1 VPKAPNL
8 QTLTHYFLRASK
20 MHDILGDEPTK
31 MAAKVTTDRRSEN
44 NLTSAEELHRMRE
57 MFARSPSFSALLQ
70 GPEHRFVLTNPAYHQ
85 LIGHRNVIGLSVR
98 EAVPEVEGQGF
109 LELLDNA
116 FATGEPFVGKDVKI
130 VLQRTAGGIEE
141 TRYLDFVYQ
150 PIKDESGNV
159 TSIFVEGLDITDRRA
174 TEQALRELNANL
186 ERRVIERAQARGRTW
201 NLSPDLLGALNSKG
215 YFETSN
221 PAWQT
226 ILGWSEDEVASTSIF
241 ELLHP
246 DDVEH
251 TRAGFEL
258 TLVGQPAIR
267 FVNRYRCKDGSYRYI
282 SWVGIQED
290 DYVYCTGRDIT
301 VEREAEI
308 ELSKAQDA
316 LRQAQK
322 MEAIGQLTGGIAHD
336 FNNLLTG
343 IIGSLDLMRR
353 RMATGWTEDI
363 PRWMDAA
370 SISAQRAAAL
380 THRLLA
386 FGRRQSLDTR
396 PNDVNRIITGMQDL
410 LQRAMG
416 ERIEL
421 HCKLS
426 GDLWAAFTDANQL
439 ESALLNLAINA
450 RDAMPNGGRLI
461 IESVNIRLDKTYTS
475 LYEDVQPG
483 DYVAVSVSDTG
494 IGMSPEVLEKA
505 VDPFFTTKPVGEGTG
520 LGLSVIYGFAKQS
533 RGHLRI
539 HSEVGQGTTVKLYL
553 PRAMQTAVDPKPVA
567 VETPRGQGE
576 TILVVE
582 DDATVRSIISD
593 ALKDLG
599 YNVLTASDARF
610 AIPLL
615 QSKTQIDLLVSDV
628 ILPHVNGRKLAEMA
642 RVSRPTLKVLF
653 VSGYSENALVRGEFI
668 DAGMDMLTKPFAL
681 DTLGAKVYA
690 MINMGRL
697 IVPA

>member
-1 VPKAPNL
+1 
-8 QTLTHYFLRASK
+8 
-20 MHDILGDEPTK
+20 
-31 MAAKVTTDRRSEN
+31 VTTNARSEAH
-44 NLTSAEELHRMRE
+44 LDSDEELHRMRE
-57 MFARSPSFSALLQ
+57 MLARSPSFSALLQ

-85 LIGHRNVIGLSVR
+85 LIGHRDVIGLPVR

-109 LELLDNA
+109 FELLDNV
-116 FATGEPFVGKDVKI
+116 FSTGEPFVGRDVKI
-130 VLQRTAGGIEE
+130 VLQRTPGGIEE

-150 PIKDESGNV
+150 PIKDASGKT
-159 TSIFVEGLDITDRRA
+159 TSIFVEGMDVTDRRA
-174 TEQALRELNANL
+174 TEQALRELNADL

-221 PAWQT
+221 PAWRA
-226 ILGWSEDEVASTSIF
+226 ILGWSEDEVASMSIF

-267 FVNRYRCKDGSYRYI
+267 FVNRYRCKDGSHRYI

-290 DYVYCTGRDIT
+290 GYVYCTGRDIT

-343 IIGSLDLMRR
+343 IIGSLDLVRR
-353 RMATGWTEDI
+353 RMASNNTGDI
-363 PRWMDAA
+363 PRLMDAA
-370 SISAQRAAAL
+370 SAAALRAAAL

-396 PNDVNRIITGMQDL
+396 PNDVNRIVGGVEDL
-410 LQRAMG
+410 LQRTMG

-421 HCKLS
+421 VCKLA
-426 GDLWAAFTDANQL
+426 GDLWTASTDANQL

-450 RDAMPNGGRLI
+450 RDAMPDGGRLT
-461 IESVNIRLDKTYTS
+461 IETTNVQLDDAYAS
-475 LYEDVQPG
+475 LHEDVQPG
-483 DYVAVSVSDTG
+483 EYVAVSVSDTG
-494 IGMSPEVLEKA
+494 IGMTPEILEKA
-505 VDPFFTTKPVGEGTG
+505 MDPFFTTKPVGEGTG
-520 LGLSVIYGFAKQS
+520 LGLSVIYGFTKQS

-539 HSEVGQGTTVKLYL
+539 YSEVGRGTTVKLFL
-553 PRAMQTAVDPKPVA
+553 PRAMQNAVDLKPVA
-567 VETPRGQGE
+567 LETPRGQGE

-582 DDATVRSIISD
+582 DDPTVRSIISD
-593 ALKDLG
+593 VLQDLG
-599 YNVLTASDARF
+599 YNVLTASDARI
-610 AIPLL
+610 AIPFL
-615 QSKTQIDLLVSDV
+615 QSKKSIDLLISDV
-628 ILPHVNGRKLAEMA
+628 ILPHINGRKLAEIA
-642 RVSRPTLKVLF
+642 RTSRPTLKVLF
-653 VSGYSENALVRGEFI
+653 VSGYSEDAIVRGAFI

-681 DTLGAKVYA
+681 DVLGAKVHA
-690 MINMGRL
+690 IIKG
-697 IVPA
+697 

>member
-1 VPKAPNL
+1 
-8 QTLTHYFLRASK
+8 
-20 MHDILGDEPTK
+20 
-31 MAAKVTTDRRSEN
+31 
-44 NLTSAEELHRMRE
+44 

-70 GPEHRFVLTNPAYHQ
+70 GPEHRFVLTNPAYQQ
-85 LIGHRNVIGLSVR
+85 LIGHRDVIGLAVR

-109 LELLDNA
+109 FELLDNV
-116 FATGEPFVGKDVKI
+116 FTTGEPFVGKDVRI
-130 VLQRTAGGIEE
+130 VLQRKRGGIEE

-159 TSIFVEGLDITDRRA
+159 TSIFVEGLDVTERRA
-174 TEQALRELNANL
+174 TEQALRELNTNL

-226 ILGWSEDEVASTSIF
+226 ILGWSEDEVASMSIF

-322 MEAIGQLTGGIAHD
+322 MEAVGQLTGGIAHD

-343 IIGSLDLMRR
+343 IIGSLDLVRK
-353 RMATGWTEDI
+353 RMATNSPDDI
-363 PRWMDAA
+363 PRLMDAA
-370 SISAQRAAAL
+370 SAAALRAAAL

-396 PNDVNRIITGMQDL
+396 PNDVNRIITGIEEL
-410 LQRAMG
+410 LERTIG
-416 ERIEL
+416 ERIDL
-421 HCKLS
+421 ICRLS
-426 GDLWAAFTDANQL
+426 EDLWPASADANQL

-450 RDAMPNGGRLI
+450 RDAMPDGGRLT
-461 IESVNIRLDKTYTS
+461 IETVNAQLDSAYAS
-475 LYEDVQPG
+475 LHEDVQAG
-483 DYVAVSVSDTG
+483 EYIAVSVSDTG
-494 IGMSPEVLEKA
+494 IGMPPEVLEKA
-505 VDPFFTTKPVGEGTG
+505 VDPFFTTKPIGEGTG
-520 LGLSVIYGFAKQS
+520 LGLSVIYGFTKQS

-539 HSEVGQGTTVKLYL
+539 YSEVGQGTTVKLYL
-553 PRAMQTAVDPKPVA
+553 PRALQNAVDLKPVTLQ
-567 VETPRGQGE
+567 TPRGHGE

-593 ALKDLG
+593 ALQDLG
-599 YNVLTASDARF
+599 YVVLTAADARV

-615 QSKTQIDLLVSDV
+615 QSQTAIDLLISDV
-628 ILPHVNGRKLAEMA
+628 VLPHVNGRKLAEMA
-642 RVSRPTLKVLF
+642 RTSRPALKVLF
-653 VSGYSENALVRGEFI
+653 VSGYSENAIVRGDLIE
-668 DAGMDMLTKPFAL
+668 AGMDMLAKPFAL
-681 DTLGAKVYA
+681 DTLGAKVHT
-690 MINMGRL
+690 MING
-697 IVPA
+697 

>member
-1 VPKAPNL
+1 MSQGPPGNGLSWFRGNPPAKTAG
-8 QTLTHYFLRASK
+8 K
-20 MHDILGDEPTK
+20 M
-31 MAAKVTTDRRSEN
+31 TTIRQSEDSLN
-44 NLTSAEELHRMRE
+44 GAEELHRMRE
-57 MFARSPSFSALLQ
+57 RFARSQSFSALLQ
-70 GPEHRFVLTNPAYHQ
+70 GPEHRFVLANPSYHQ
-85 LIGHRNVIGLSVR
+85 LIGRRDIIGLPAR
-98 EAVPEVEGQGF
+98 EAVPELEGQGF
-109 LELLDNA
+109 FELLDKV

-130 VLQRTAGGIEE
+130 VLQRTSGGAEE
-141 TRYLDFVYQ
+141 TRHVDFVYQ
-150 PIKDESGNV
+150 PIKDESGKV
-159 TSIFVEGLDITDRRA
+159 TSIFVDGLDVTERRA

-221 PAWQT
+221 PAWRT
-226 ILGWSEDEVASTSIF
+226 ILGWSEDEVASMSIF

-267 FVNRYRCKDGSYRYI
+267 FVNRYRCKDGSHRYI
-282 SWVGIQED
+282 SWIGIQED
-290 DYVYCTGRDIT
+290 GYVYCTGRDIT
-301 VEREAEI
+301 AEREAEI

-322 MEAIGQLTGGIAHD
+322 MEAVGQLTGGIAHD

-343 IIGSLDLMRR
+343 IIGSLDLVRR
-353 RMATGWTEDI
+353 RMATDNRDDI
-363 PRWMDAA
+363 PRLMDAA
-370 SISAQRAAAL
+370 SAAALRAAAL

-396 PNDVNRIITGMQDL
+396 PNNVNQIITGIEDL
-410 LQRAMG
+410 LQRTMG

-421 HCKLS
+421 ACRLS
-426 GDLWAAFTDANQL
+426 DDLWTASTDANQL

-450 RDAMPNGGRLI
+450 RDAMPDGGRLT
-461 IESVNIRLDKTYTS
+461 IETANVQLDKAYTS
-475 LYEDVQPG
+475 LHEDVQPG
-483 DYVAVSVSDTG
+483 EYVAISVSDTG
-494 IGMSPEVLEKA
+494 IGMPPEVLDKA

-539 HSEVGQGTTVKLYL
+539 YSAVGQGTTVKLYL
-553 PRAMQTAVDPKPVA
+553 LRALQSAVDLKPVA
-567 VETPRGQGE
+567 LETPRGHGE

-593 ALKDLG
+593 VLQDLG
-599 YNVLTASDARF
+599 YNVLTASDARI

-615 QSKTQIDLLVSDV
+615 QSKAAIDLLISDV
-628 ILPHVNGRKLAEMA
+628 ILPHVNGRKLAEIA
-642 RVSRPTLKVLF
+642 RASRPALKVLF
-653 VSGYSENALVRGEFI
+653 VSGYSEDAIVRGDLIE
-668 DAGMDMLTKPFAL
+668 AGMDMLTKPFAL
-681 DTLGAKVYA
+681 DTLGAKVHA
-690 MINMGRL
+690 MIRGL
-697 IVPA
+697 AQ

>member
-1 VPKAPNL
+1 
-8 QTLTHYFLRASK
+8 
-20 MHDILGDEPTK
+20 
-31 MAAKVTTDRRSEN
+31 VTTNRRSEDK
-44 NLTSAEELHRMRE
+44 LDGAEELHRMRE

-85 LIGHRNVIGLSVR
+85 LIGHRNVIGLAVR
-98 EAVPEVEGQGF
+98 EAVPEAAGQGF
-109 LELLDNA
+109 FELLDDV
-116 FATGEPFVGKDVKI
+116 FVTGEPFVGKDVKI
-130 VLQRTAGGIEE
+130 VLQRGPGGNEE

-150 PIKDESGNV
+150 PIKDEFGKV
-159 TSIFVEGLDITDRRA
+159 TSIFVEGLDVTERRE

-226 ILGWSEDEVASTSIF
+226 ILGWSEGEVASMSIF

-290 DYVYCTGRDIT
+290 DFVYCTGRDIT

-316 LRQAQK
+316 LRQSQK
-322 MEAIGQLTGGIAHD
+322 MEAIGHLTGGIAHD

-343 IIGSLDLMRR
+343 IIGSLDLVRK
-353 RMATGWTEDI
+353 RMATNNPGDI
-363 PRWMDAA
+363 PRLMDAA
-370 SISAQRAAAL
+370 STAALRAAAL

-396 PNDVNRIITGMQDL
+396 PNDVNRIVVGVEDL
-410 LQRAMG
+410 LRRSMG

-421 HCKLS
+421 VCKLS
-426 GDLWAAFTDANQL
+426 DDVSTASTDANQL

-450 RDAMPNGGRLI
+450 RDAMPDGGRLT
-461 IESVNIRLDKTYTS
+461 IETLNVQLDKAYAS
-475 LYEDVQPG
+475 LHEEVQPG
-483 DYVAVSVSDTG
+483 DYVAICVSDTG
-494 IGMSPEVLEKA
+494 IGMPPEVLEKA

-520 LGLSVIYGFAKQS
+520 LGLSVIYGFIKQS

-539 HSEVGQGTTVKLYL
+539 SSEVGRGTTVNLYL
-553 PRAMQTAVDPKPVA
+553 PKALQDAVDLKPVA
-567 VETPRGQGE
+567 LETPRGHGE

-582 DDATVRSIISD
+582 DDATVRSVISD
-593 ALKDLG
+593 ALQDLG
-599 YNVLTASDARF
+599 YRVLTAADARF
-610 AIPLL
+610 AIPML
-615 QSKTQIDLLVSDV
+615 QSKAVIDLLISDV

-642 RVSRPTLKVLF
+642 RSLRPLMKVLF
-653 VSGYSENALVRGEFI
+653 VSGYSENAIVRGDLLE
-668 DAGMDMLTKPFAL
+668 AGMDMLTKPFAL
-681 DTLGAKVYA
+681 DTLGAKVHA
-690 MINMGRL
+690 MIKG
-697 IVPA
+697 